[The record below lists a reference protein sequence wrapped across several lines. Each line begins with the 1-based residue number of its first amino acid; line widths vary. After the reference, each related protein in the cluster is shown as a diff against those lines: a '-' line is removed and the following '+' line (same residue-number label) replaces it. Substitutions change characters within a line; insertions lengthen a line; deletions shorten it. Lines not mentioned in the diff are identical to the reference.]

1 MHATFFCRSPLNH
14 HYREFL
20 LYFLNK
26 KLGACYIVA
35 DTTRTSTERMLY
47 SIILWTRWV
56 QHLLSHLS
64 NSSHVHIG
72 WQFASAWIKRIQQ
85 YFQFCGNGRN
95 MHTPLYPRNK
105 TAVQVLVFRDTKEI
119 LLIDYLLIEKT
130 ITRKYYVC
138 LLEKMKSNNGK

>member
-1 MHATFFCRSPLNH
+1 
-14 HYREFL
+14 
-20 LYFLNK
+20 
-26 KLGACYIVA
+26 
-35 DTTRTSTERMLY
+35 
-47 SIILWTRWV
+47 
-56 QHLLSHLS
+56 
-64 NSSHVHIG
+64 
-72 WQFASAWIKRIQQ
+72 
-85 YFQFCGNGRN
+85 